1 MKNQTE
7 ELRSIQRL
15 RDADVVASKA
25 YDAEGLA
32 ALFTDDAVALGP
44 GQPPVRG
51 IDAIRA
57 GLRRMVASL
66 DIEVLDYSEVFE
78 ETLLFGDTAVYGAV
92 SEHRGSISAEHGIGS
107 LKKDFLHLSRS
118 PEEVALMWATAPPR
132 MPFSPTSSP

>member
-1 MKNQTE
+1 MENQAE
-7 ELRSIQRL
+7 DLRSIQRL

-32 ALFTDDAVALGP
+32 ALFTEDAVALGP

-51 IDAIRA
+51 LEAIRA

-78 ETLLFGDTAVYGAV
+78 ETLLFGDMAVEWGQI
-92 SEHRGSISAEHGIGS
+92 EGTERPRGGVTV
-107 LKKDFLHLSRS
+107 SRS
-118 PEEVALMWATAPPR
+118 RVHVMRILRRQRDGSWRIHRTIYAPAAAPEGR
-132 MPFSPTSSP
+132 